1 MTDYQ
6 HPLEFG
12 VFITPSNENAAG
24 VIELAQLAEESGLD
38 LVSFQD
44 HPYQSKF
51 LDTWT
56 LLSYLAASTSRVK
69 LAPNVLSL
77 PLRQP
82 AVVARSVASLDILSG
97 GRIELGIGA
106 GAFWDAIEG
115 MGGRKL
121 TPGQGVDALT
131 EAIEIIREIWDAEQR
146 GGVRF
151 EGEHYQL
158 KGAARGPS
166 PAHDVGIWIGA
177 YKPRMLRLTGRV
189 GDGWIP
195 SVPYLEP
202 EQLDEGNRRIDEAA
216 AEAGREPDAIRR
228 LLNVSGSFSDGTAGP
243 LAGSINEWPLQLTE
257 YAVERGIGTFIAM
270 ADDPRTIEAFA
281 EVSHAVREMVE
292 REREAAPARESVP
305 SFEGAEPE
313 DLAEIGDDGIG
324 LDDFPSPDGDGQA
337 APAAG
342 EYERLG
348 VTPTPDPGRVGGIVP
363 WDESK
368 RPHRAESGP
377 DVEYSD
383 RGRQVGQHLIDV
395 HDHLRTELTDL
406 RNVVAQV
413 RDGQVSAGEAR
424 GLLNE
429 MAMRQNDWT
438 LGAFCSRYCAAVT
451 QHHNLEDV
459 SVFPHLSRAEPT
471 LEPVI
476 DRLTEEHH
484 AIHDAIEEVD
494 AALVHHINNPG
505 EFDRLQL
512 AIDSLT
518 DTLLSHLSYEE
529 HELVEPLARVGFQ
542 PGQV

>member
-1 MTDYQ
+1 MSDYG
-6 HPLEFG
+6 HNLEFG
-12 VFITPSNENAAG
+12 VFISPSNENASG
-24 VIELAQLAEESGLD
+24 VVELAQLAEESNLD

-56 LLSYLAASTSRVK
+56 LLSYVAAATGRIK

-106 GAFWDAIEG
+106 GAFWDAIEA
-115 MGGRKL
+115 MGGRRL

-131 EAIEIIREIWDAEQR
+131 EAIEIIRAIWDTGQR
-146 GGVRF
+146 GGVKF
-151 EGEHYQL
+151 EGERYQL
-158 KGAARGPS
+158 KGAARGPA
-166 PAHDVGIWIGA
+166 PAHDVGIWVGA
-177 YKPRMLRLTGRV
+177 YKPRMLRLTGRMA
-189 GDGWIP
+189 DGWIP

-202 EQLDEGNRRIDEAA
+202 EQLDLANNRIDEAA
-216 AEAGREPDAIRR
+216 SETGRKPADIRR
-228 LLNVSGSFSDGTAGP
+228 LLNVSGSFSDGSPGP
-243 LAGSINEWPLQLTE
+243 LSGSIAEWPIQLTE
-257 YAVERGIGTFIAM
+257 YAIEHGIGTFIAA
-270 ADDPRTIEAFA
+270 ADDSATIEAFA
-281 EVSHAVREMVE
+281 EVAPAVRELVE
-292 REREAAPARESVP
+292 RERAAAPKREPVP
-305 SFEGAEPE
+305 SFESSEPE
-313 DLAEIGDDGIG
+313 GLEEIGDTATPEDTTKE
-324 LDDFPSPDGDGQA
+324 
-337 APAAG
+337 G
-342 EYERLG
+342 EYARLG
-348 VTPTPDPGRVGGIVP
+348 IQPTPDPGRVGGIVP
-363 WDESK
+363 WDESS
-368 RPHRAESGP
+368 RPHRPESPP
-377 DVEYSD
+377 DVEYTE

-413 RDGQVSAGEAR
+413 RDGMVTAGEAR
-424 GLLNE
+424 SVLNE

-459 SVFPHLSRAEPT
+459 SVFPHLSRAEPD

-494 AALVHHINNPG
+494 RALVHHINHPK

>member
-1 MTDYQ
+1 MSDYGHQ
-6 HPLEFG
+6 LEFG
-12 VFITPSNENAAG
+12 VFISPSNENASG
-24 VIELAQLAEESGLD
+24 VVELAQLAEESDLD

-56 LLSYLAASTSRVK
+56 LLSYLAAATGRIK

-106 GAFWDAIEG
+106 GAFWNAIEA
-115 MGGRKL
+115 MGGRHL

-131 EAIEIIREIWDAEQR
+131 EAIEIIRSIWDTDQR
-146 GGVRF
+146 GGVKF
-151 EGEHYQL
+151 EGEHYKL
-158 KGAARGPS
+158 KGAARGPA
-166 PAHDVGIWIGA
+166 PAHDVGIWVGA
-177 YKPRMLRLTGRV
+177 YKPRMLRLTGRMA
-189 GDGWIP
+189 DGWIP
-195 SVPYLEP
+195 RVPYLEP
-202 EQLDEGNRRIDEAA
+202 EQLDLANRRIDEAA
-216 AEAGREPDAIRR
+216 TEAGRDPAEIRR
-228 LLNVSGSFSDGTAGP
+228 LLNASGSFSDGTPGP
-243 LAGSINEWPLQLTE
+243 LAGSIAEWPIQLTA
-257 YAVERGIGTFIAM
+257 YAVEHGIGTFIAA
-270 ADDPRTIEAFA
+270 ADDPATIEAFA
-281 EVSHAVREMVE
+281 QVASAVRELVE
-292 REREAAPARESVP
+292 RERAAAPEREPVPTFEDAETGEVTPSEAA
-305 SFEGAEPE
+305 
-313 DLAEIGDDGIG
+313 D
-324 LDDFPSPDGDGQA
+324 
-337 APAAG
+337 

-363 WDESK
+363 WDESS
-368 RPHRAESGP
+368 RPHRPESPP
-377 DVEYSD
+377 DVEYTE

-413 RDGQVSAGEAR
+413 RDGQVTAGEAR
-424 GLLNE
+424 SVLNE

-459 SVFPHLSRAEPT
+459 SVFPHLTRAEPA

-494 AALVHHINNPG
+494 RALVHHINNPG

-529 HELVEPLARVGFQ
+529 FELVEPLARVGFQ

>member
-1 MTDYQ
+1 MSDYG
-6 HPLEFG
+6 HDLGFG
-12 VFITPSNENAAG
+12 VFVTPDNTQAPA
-24 VIELAQLAEESGLD
+24 VIELAQLAEELGLD

-56 LLSYLAASTSRVK
+56 LLSFLAASTSRVK

-82 AVVARSVASLDILSG
+82 AVVARSVASLDLLSG
-97 GRIELGIGA
+97 GRVELGIGA

-115 MGGRKL
+115 MGGRHL

-131 EAIEIIREIWDAEQR
+131 EAITIIREMWDVDQR

-158 KGAARGPS
+158 KGAARGPA
-166 PAHDVGIWIGA
+166 PAHGVEIWIGA
-177 YKPRMLRLTGRV
+177 YKPRMLKLTGTM

-202 EQLDEGNRRIDEAA
+202 EQIDEGNGRIDDAA
-216 AEAGREPDAIRR
+216 VTAGRDPVEIRR
-228 LLNVSGSFSDGTAGP
+228 LLNVSGSYSDGTPGP
-243 LAGSINEWPLQLTE
+243 LAGNPSEWPIQLTE
-257 YAVERGIGTFIAM
+257 YAIEHGIGTFIAA
-270 ADDPRTIEAFA
+270 ADDAATIEAFA
-281 EVSHAVREMVE
+281 AVAPAVRELVE
-292 REREAAPARESVP
+292 RERAAAPVKEAVP
-305 SFEGAEPE
+305 DFRDEEPE
-313 DLAEIGDDGIG
+313 TEPDSQDSAEA
-324 LDDFPSPDGDGQA
+324 Q
-337 APAAG
+337 PAEGG
-342 EYERLG
+342 EYARLG
-348 VTPTPDPGRVGGIVP
+348 VTPTPDPGERLSESMP
-363 WDESK
+363 WDEST
-368 RPHRAESGP
+368 RPHRSESSA
-377 DVEYSD
+377 DIEYSEQ
-383 RGRQVGQHLIDV
+383 GRLVGKHLIDV

-406 RNVVAQV
+406 RSVVAQV
-413 RDGQVSAGEAR
+413 RDGAVTAGQARSA
-424 GLLNE
+424 LNE

-438 LGAFCSRYCAAVT
+438 LGAFCSRYCSAVT
-451 QHHNLEDV
+451 QHHGLEDA
-459 SVFPHLSRAEPT
+459 SVFPHLAKAEPA

-476 DRLTEEHH
+476 DQLTVEHH

-505 EFDRLQL
+505 DFDRLQA
-512 AIDSLT
+512 AIDALT

-529 HELVEPLARVGFQ
+529 YELVEPLARVGFM

>member
-1 MTDYQ
+1 MEPAANDYG
-6 HPLEFG
+6 HDLEFG

-24 VIELAQLAEESGLD
+24 VVELAQLAEESGLD

-56 LLSYLAASTSRVK
+56 LISYLAAATSRVK

-115 MGGRKL
+115 MGGRRL

-131 EAIEIIREIWDAEQR
+131 EAIEIIRELWDVDQR

-151 EGEHYQL
+151 PGEHYEL
-158 KGAARGPS
+158 KGAARGPA

-177 YKPRMLRLTGRV
+177 YKPRMLRLTGRTA
-189 GDGWIP
+189 DGWIP

-202 EQLDEGNRRIDEAA
+202 EQIDQGNRRIDEAA
-216 AEAGREPDAIRR
+216 VEAGRDPAAIRR
-228 LLNVSGSFSDGTAGP
+228 LLNVSGSFSDGTPGP
-243 LAGSINEWPLQLTE
+243 ISGPVSEWPLQLTE
-257 YAVERGIGTFIAM
+257 YATRHGIGTFIAM
-270 ADDPRTIEAFA
+270 ADDPQTIEAFA
-281 EVSHAVREMVE
+281 EVSGAVRELVE
-292 REREAAPARESVP
+292 REREAAPRRESPP
-305 SFEGAEPE
+305 SFAEAAPTDATE
-313 DLAEIGDDGIG
+313 DLS
-324 LDDFPSPDGDGQA
+324 DFPSPDGDPTQP
-337 APAAG
+337 APSG

-348 VTPTPDPGRVGGIVP
+348 VTPTPDPGRVGGNVP

-368 RPHRAESGP
+368 RPHRKESGP
-377 DVEYSD
+377 EVEYSE

-395 HDHLRTELTDL
+395 HDHLRSELTDL

-413 RDGQVSAGEAR
+413 RDGKVSAGDAR
-424 GLLNE
+424 SVLNE

-438 LGAFCSRYCAAVT
+438 LGAFCSRYCNAVT

-459 SVFPHLSRAEPT
+459 AVFPHLSRAEPS

-494 AALVHHINNPG
+494 RALVHHINSPD

-529 HELVEPLARVGFQ
+529 FELVEPLARVGFQ

>member
-1 MTDYQ
+1 MSDYG
-6 HPLEFG
+6 HGLEFG
-12 VFITPSNENAAG
+12 VFISPSNENASG
-24 VIELAQLAEESGLD
+24 VVELAQLAEESNLD

-56 LLSYLAASTSRVK
+56 LISYLAAVTSRVK

-82 AVVARSVASLDILSG
+82 AVAARSVASLDILSG

-106 GAFWDAIEG
+106 GAFWDAIEA
-115 MGGRKL
+115 MGGRRL

-131 EAIEIIREIWDAEQR
+131 EAIEIIRAIWDTDQR
-146 GGVRF
+146 GGVKF
-151 EGEHYQL
+151 EGEHYRL
-158 KGAARGPS
+158 KGAARGPA
-166 PAHDVGIWIGA
+166 PAHPVGIWIGA
-177 YKPRMLRLTGRV
+177 YKPRMLRLTGRTA
-189 GDGWIP
+189 DGWIP

-202 EQLDEGNRRIDEAA
+202 LDLDLAASRIDDAA
-216 AEAGREPDAIRR
+216 SEAGRRPADIRR
-228 LLNVSGSFSDGTAGP
+228 LLNVSGSFSDGTPGP
-243 LAGSINEWPLQLTE
+243 ISGSIAEWPAQLTE
-257 YAVERGIGTFIAM
+257 LAIEQGIGTFIAA
-270 ADDPRTIEAFA
+270 ADDPATIEAFA
-281 EVSHAVREMVE
+281 EVAPVVREMVE
-292 REREAAPARESVP
+292 RERAAAPEREPVP
-305 SFEGAEPE
+305 TFEGAEPE
-313 DLAEIGDDGIG
+313 DLDRIGDD
-324 LDDFPSPDGDGQA
+324 A
-337 APAAG
+337 APSETDGGEITG
-342 EYERLG
+342 EYARLG
-348 VTPTPDPGRVGGIVP
+348 VTPTPDPGRVGGVVP
-363 WDESK
+363 WDEST
-368 RPHRAESGP
+368 RPHRPESGP
-377 DVEYSD
+377 EVEYSE

-406 RNVVAQV
+406 RSVVAQV

-424 GLLNE
+424 SVLNE

-438 LGAFCSRYCAAVT
+438 LGAFCSRYCTAVT

-459 SVFPHLSRAEPT
+459 SVFPHLSRAEPD

-494 AALVHHINNPG
+494 RALVHHINNPG
-505 EFDRLQL
+505 EFDRLRL

-529 HELVEPLARVGFQ
+529 LELVEPLARVGFQ